1 MTQDELSYILERKFQ
16 NIIIN
21 KDVVITSNYNS
32 GGIVENDAFIFE
44 WNVGYIDKP
53 TIEDLNKWWDV
64 LKEQYDADPKMP
76 NSKISQYLK
85 HKQERLSIII
95 NPL

>member
-1 MTQDELSYILERKFQ
+1 MKKDELSYILERKFQ
-16 NIIIN
+16 NIVIN
-21 KDVVITSNYNS
+21 KDVIITSNYNPN
-32 GGIVENDAFIFE
+32 GNAENDAFIFE
-44 WNVGYIDKP
+44 WNISYIDKP

-85 HKQERLSIII
+85 QKQEQLSILI